1 MSVTPGQVVRQ
12 VKDSFGKSADQND
25 SFLVANKDHL
35 RGPRV
40 SKGNLYLGRGARG
53 SLHFVSEGLIQ
64 GLFVIACNT
73 FEIIKFGSVS
83 THFR

>member
-53 SLHFVSEGLIQ
+53 SLHFISEASFRAFLS
-64 GLFVIACNT
+64 LLVIPL
-73 FEIIKFGSVS
+73 
-83 THFR
+83 R